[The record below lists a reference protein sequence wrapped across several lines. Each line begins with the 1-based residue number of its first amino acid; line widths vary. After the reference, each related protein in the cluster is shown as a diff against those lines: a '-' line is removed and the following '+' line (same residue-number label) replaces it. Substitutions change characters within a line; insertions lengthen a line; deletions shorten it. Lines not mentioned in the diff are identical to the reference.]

1 MSREMPNQLSR
12 DLLRREPGPSL
23 ESQVAWYHHMQET
36 QPIRH
41 RPEYHLWEM
50 FRYKDVQQVLLDYAT
65 FSIQKM
71 DAFPDTI
78 GTTDPPD
85 HRRLRGLVSK
95 AFTPRSI
102 EELTPRLIQI
112 VDELLKPAIARGKM
126 NVVTELT
133 YLFPVRVIAEML
145 GLPPE
150 DQERFRQWSYQLFRQ
165 IIGVSNSEN
174 NELLGY
180 FSDLLDERKRDL
192 CDDLI
197 SRLLVAE
204 ENGAHLTR
212 EEIIALCLELMVA
225 GNVAVTALLNAALY
239 RLCQHPEIYQ
249 ALRDNPSLIPDAIEE
264 ILRYDP
270 FPFTIWRTARHDTMF
285 NGHQIKAGETVVA
298 WASAANF
305 DETYFPQSLHFN
317 MKRSP
322 NPHLTFSYGIH
333 NCLGSPLA
341 RLEARIA
348 LERIVAYFSEIRP
361 DPENPVQY
369 LDEMGSARH
378 IKSLDILFTKAAS
391 QAL

>member
-1 MSREMPNQLSR
+1 MSREIPNQPSR
-12 DLLRREPGPSL
+12 DLLRSELGPSL

-36 QPIRH
+36 QPIRY
-41 RPEYHLWEM
+41 RPEYHLWEV

-65 FSIQKM
+65 FSVEKSQPEN
-71 DAFPDTI
+71 FPSVL
-78 GTTDPPD
+78 GRSDPPD

-95 AFTPRSI
+95 AF
-102 EELTPRLIQI
+102 IQI

-192 CDDLI
+192 RDDLI

-225 GNVAVTALLNAALY
+225 GNVAVTTLLNAALY

-249 ALRDNPSLIPDAIEE
+249 ALRNNPSLIPDTIEE

-369 LDEMGSARH
+369 LDEMGSARP